1 MSNSFLGHPDKSK
14 FSAATGQTALIQINH
29 VQHRTLICRS
39 DSSAMPP
46 VLSCRAQVDTRQIAT
61 QPSSE
66 RISRLH
72 KIILFARMFRPE
84 YFQDEAPV
92 TGLVSK

>member
-1 MSNSFLGHPDKSK
+1 MSNSFLGHPDKSE
-14 FSAATGQTALIQINH
+14 FPAATGQTALIQINH

-61 QPSSE
+61 QTSAGEFRACAKLFISPGCFAQS
-66 RISRLH
+66 ISRTS
-72 KIILFARMFRPE
+72 RP
-84 YFQDEAPV
+84 
-92 TGLVSK
+92 